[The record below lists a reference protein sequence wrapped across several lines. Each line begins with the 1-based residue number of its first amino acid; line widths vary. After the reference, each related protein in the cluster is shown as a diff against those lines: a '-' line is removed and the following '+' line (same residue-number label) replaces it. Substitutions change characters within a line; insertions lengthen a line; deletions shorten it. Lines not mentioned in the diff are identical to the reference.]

1 MEYKKYHGQVLR
13 QIRKIRNLSAEAI
26 EEKFGISAQCVYGY
40 EQGKCLPKKNN
51 LSKLCDALR
60 INPEILSSTVKD
72 AFGEVEGQSQTAVDL
87 TTGKISSQSVL
98 SDHTP
103 DPYMVA
109 IKIIQIKKETCG
121 QLVETPQREIKK
133 VQQDAEIVSDLAG
146 KWLPVISE
154 AAAAECNPGLMPLL
168 DCVNQYSEEQAFFS
182 EGKEND
188 FAIRVM
194 GESMMPWY
202 PPGTLLLVR
211 PYQDI
216 PNGKRVVAVL
226 DEGEIIFKI
235 FAKTAD
241 NKIALMSIN
250 ENGKDYVFP
259 PSGKGLR
266 YICRVIQSIRNE
278 DDLDNAMRQSGIH
291 HSWETKLKNL

>member
-26 EEKFGISAQCVYGY
+26 EAKFGISAQCIYGY

-51 LSKLCDALR
+51 LTTLCSALR
-60 INPEILSSTVKD
+60 IDPEIMSAVVKD
-72 AFGEVEGQSQTAVDL
+72 AFGDVEGQAKTSVNLA
-87 TTGKISSQSVL
+87 TGEVITQSAL
-98 SDHTP
+98 ADNTP
-103 DPYMVA
+103 DPYTVA
-109 IKIIQIKKETCG
+109 VQVIQTKKETCK
-121 QLVETPQREIKK
+121 QLPETPRKQSNA
-133 VQQDAEIVSDLAG
+133 QQEAEIVSDLAG

-211 PYQDI
+211 PYQEI

-235 FAKTAD
+235 LAKTAD

-278 DDLDNAMRQSGIH
+278 DDLDDAMRQSGIH